1 MTIDHLQFYMLH
13 LSPSAFSNCEFADM
27 AQPTWDKRR
36 PEMIKHIEKISDNTG
51 EYLKLLVEADM
62 KNTAPLRTMMPF
74 GKIATGPKHRGTDKG
89 NTKEPTGT
97 PMANTC
103 AEKQRRAVRK
113 TAVEGKNQKK
123 EQVQLW
129 RQRVATHIDTLLQE
143 RKEDD
148 WYAEKYWGTT
158 PDKVRRAERNYM
170 EYVSLLAEFLPVAG
184 TRKGNANFALL
195 SCNLCGEI
203 IIEKKCTTKSMDE
216 HNHYAHWTEL

>member
-1 MTIDHLQFYMLH
+1 MLH
-13 LSPSAFSNCEFADM
+13 LSQPAFSDNEIADM
-27 AQPTWDKRR
+27 AQLTWNRRR
-36 PEMIKHIEKISDNTG
+36 PEMIKHIENISDNTG

-62 KNTAPLRTMMPF
+62 ENAEPLHSMMPF
-74 GKIATGPKHRGTDKG
+74 GKIAIGTKHRGTDKG
-89 NTKEPTGT
+89 NTKEPAGT
-97 PMANTC
+97 PIASTC
-103 AEKQRRAVRK
+103 TDKQRRAVRK

-123 EQVQLW
+123 EQIQLW

-170 EYVSLLAEFLPVAG
+170 EYENLLAEFLPVAG
-184 TRKGNANFALL
+184 TSKGNADFTLL
-195 SCNLCGEI
+195 SCSLCGEI
-203 IIEKKCTTKSMDE
+203 ILEKKNTTKSMVE

>member
-1 MTIDHLQFYMLH
+1 MLH

-27 AQPTWDKRR
+27 AQATWDKRR

-62 KNTAPLRTMMPF
+62 KNTAPLHAMMPF
-74 GKIATGPKHRGTDKG
+74 EKIATGPKHSGTDKG